1 MTTTQLIIALTS
13 LPVTYCIGIWFKNF
27 TCIVLRKIIENKNII
42 ISNDG
47 ECIRAMEKE
56 IELLKK
62 RIGDLH
68 YGISVLEDTFKS
80 ARIKRRN
87 NFWRKNRKNAV
98 R

>member
-1 MTTTQLIIALTS
+1 MTNTQLFIALTS

-27 TCIVLRKIIENKNII
+27 TIKTLRKVLERKNII
-42 ISNDG
+42 ILNDG

-56 IELLKK
+56 IELQNV
-62 RIGDLH
+62 RIEVLH
-68 YGISVLEDTFKS
+68 YGISKLEDNFKS
-80 ARIKRRN
+80 ARIRRRN